1 MNKPQVLLVE
11 DDLIHALYI
20 KKILDDNGYDTIS
33 NIVTV
38 EDAIIAIEAFTP
50 NLVLIDIN
58 LKQDK
63 DGIEVGKYLLQKD
76 TIPFIYIT
84 SSSDKATIDRARDTR
99 PSAYMVKPFKVED
112 LEVTVAIVINNFKH
126 KNIDVLR
133 HEKEIISNI
142 PFVLKQTINYIDENI
157 TEKIKI
163 SDLARQTKWESQH
176 FNRLFAKYLGV
187 TPYKYIMDKKIDKA
201 KILITETNIPITQ
214 ISFELGIKS
223 HSNFCSIF
231 KKHTGK
237 TPENFR
243 KWSELNKLIH

>member
-1 MNKPQVLLVE
+1 MSNSLVLIVE

-20 KKILDDNGYDTIS
+20 KKILDDNGYDTMS
-33 NIVTV
+33 NIVTF
-38 EDAIIAIEAFTP
+38 EDAIMAIEAFTP
-50 NLVLIDIN
+50 ALVLIDIN
-58 LKQDK
+58 LNQDK
-63 DGIEVGKYLLQKD
+63 DGIDIGKYLLEKD
-76 TIPFIYIT
+76 NLPFIYIT

-112 LEVTVAIVINNFKH
+112 LQATVAIVINNFKH

-133 HEKEIISNI
+133 QEKEIKSDI
-142 PFVLKQTINYIDENI
+142 PFVLKQTIHYIDENI

-163 SDLARQTKWESQH
+163 GDLAKQTKWESQH
-176 FNRLFAKYLGV
+176 FNRLFTKYIGV
-187 TPYKYIMDKKIDKA
+187 TPYKYIMDKKIEKA
-201 KILITETNIPITQ
+201 KILITETSIPITQ

-231 KKHTGK
+231 KKITGK

-243 KWSELNKLIH
+243 KWHEVLKFIR

>member
-1 MNKPQVLLVE
+1 LNKPQVLLVE

-133 HEKEIISNI
+133 YEKEIISNI

-243 KWSELNKLIH
+243 KWHELNKLIH

>member
-20 KKILDDNGYDTIS
+20 KKILDENGYDTIS
-33 NIVTV
+33 NIVTY
-38 EDAIIAIEAFTP
+38 EDAIIAIEAFSP
-50 NLVLIDIN
+50 SLVLIDIN
-58 LKQDK
+58 LNQDK
-63 DGIEVGKYLLQKD
+63 DGIDIGKYLLQKD
-76 TIPFIYIT
+76 NIPFIYIT

-112 LEVTVAIVINNFKH
+112 LEVTIAIVINNFKH

-133 HEKEIISNI
+133 HEKEINSDI

-176 FNRLFAKYLGV
+176 FNRLFAKYVGV
-187 TPYKYIMDKKIDKA
+187 TPYKYIMDKKIEKA
-201 KILITETNIPITQ
+201 KILITETSIPITQ
-214 ISFELGIKS
+214 ISF
-223 HSNFCSIF
+223 
-231 KKHTGK
+231 
-237 TPENFR
+237 
-243 KWSELNKLIH
+243 

>member
-126 KNIDVLR
+126 KNIDVYR

-201 KILITETNIPITQ
+201 KILITETNIPITE